1 MKKKSQ
7 EYCIRFCVRLYTRRS
22 AKKFS
27 QTAAVYR
34 SFYGIGE
41 LRLGP
46 ASDEVCIERAAAAC
60 ERGVEIAVIAALRRT
75 LAGHCAVIDGG
86 LGKDAL

>member
-1 MKKKSQ
+1 MRPAIHKAACEK
-7 EYCIRFCVRLYTRRS
+7 I
-22 AKKFS
+22 FS

-60 ERGVEIAVIAALRRT
+60 ERGVEIAVIAALRRALT
-75 LAGHCAVIDGG
+75 GHCAVIDGG